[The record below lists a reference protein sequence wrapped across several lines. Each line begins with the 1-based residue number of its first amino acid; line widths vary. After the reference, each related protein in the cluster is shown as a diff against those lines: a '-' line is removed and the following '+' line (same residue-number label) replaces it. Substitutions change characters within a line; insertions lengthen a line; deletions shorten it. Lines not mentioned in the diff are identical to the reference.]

1 MGTSRISADRL
12 RGISF
17 SIADLI
23 LVEGW
28 SKARGLWMV
37 VRLDHAS
44 ETEEYEEVLAFHS
57 EIGQPCRWMMWR
69 DSAAVFVQP
78 LLGRTQRYGSVA
90 EALDALTPRQS
101 IVLTDVMALRW
112 PNQVSRLV
120 ALGRAGSLRN
130 ADAAKED

>member
-1 MGTSRISADRL
+1 MKTSRIFADGL

-44 ETEEYEEVLAFHS
+44 ETEEYEEVLAFYS
-57 EIGQPCRWMMWR
+57 EIGRPCRFMMWR
-69 DSAAVFVQP
+69 DTAAVFVQP
-78 LLGRTQRYGSVA
+78 MLGRTQRYESVA
-90 EALDALTPRQS
+90 EAIDALTPGQS
-101 IVLTDVMALRW
+101 IVLTDVMAPRW
-112 PNQVSRLV
+112 PGQTSRSV
-120 ALGRAGSLRN
+120 ERGRAGLLR
-130 ADAAKED
+130 DFG

>member
-28 SKARGLWMV
+28 SKARGLRMV

-57 EIGQPCRWMMWR
+57 EIGRPCRWMMWR

-78 LLGRTQRYGSVA
+78 MLGRTQRYASVA

-101 IVLTDVMALRW
+101 IVLTDVMAMRW
-112 PNQVSRLV
+112 PSQVSRLV